1 MGVSSFARFVA
12 DKFLGLV
19 DSLRLM
25 LCWGWEFAF
34 LGAIIG
40 GTAATLLAGGWRA
53 YMLRDV
59 SGQNADQRK
68 S

>member
-1 MGVSSFARFVA
+1 VLLLINI
-12 DKFLGLV
+12 LGA
-19 DSLRLM
+19 SLTFGLM
-25 LCWGWEFAF
+25 LYWGWEFAF

-40 GTAATLLAGGWRA
+40 GTAATFLAAGWRA

-68 S
+68 F